1 MSFAGLLPGDRKYL
15 SGLQKKR
22 KKKDKLKT
30 PDPPAKPDKKDK
42 KEDKPKRWKK
52 GEAAYHLGT
61 ATKKLGK
68 RLTKASDSEAEKT
81 FNLKDKLHAERK
93 KMHGKKRK

>member
-30 PDPPAKPDKKDK
+30 PAPPAKPDKKK
-42 KEDKPKRWKK
+42 KPDKPKRFEK
-52 GEAAYHLGT
+52 GQAAFILGR
-61 ATKKLGK
+61 AISGASK
-68 RLTKASDSEAEKT
+68 KASKAASSEAEKT
-81 FNLKDKLHAERK
+81 RTLTDSLHSAKKKL
-93 KMHGKKRK
+93 HGKKR